1 VIAIGFEE
9 LPPVSSPV
17 RELHDN
23 DKVFLVDPVNVI
35 RPGLTGSIPAYV
47 II

>member
-1 VIAIGFEE
+1 MAIGFDK
-9 LPPVSSPV
+9 LPPVSSP
-17 RELHDN
+17 DN
-23 DKVFLVDPVNVI
+23 ATHVNCRVFLVELVKVT